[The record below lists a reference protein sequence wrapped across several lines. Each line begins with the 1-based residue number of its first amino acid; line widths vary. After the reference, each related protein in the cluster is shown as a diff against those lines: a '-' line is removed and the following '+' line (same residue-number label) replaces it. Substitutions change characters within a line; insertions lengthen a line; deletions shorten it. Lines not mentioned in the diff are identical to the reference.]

1 MLSNYGIGEDSW
13 ESLTQQWDQT
23 NQSKGNQPLIFIGRT
38 DAKDETPKL
47 WSPDVNSQPIGKD
60 PDDGKDRRQVEQGT
74 QRMRWLDGITNS
86 IDMSFSKFQE
96 TVKDQEAWCTEV
108 QQVAKSQTLLST
120 EQQQQS
126 RDIINSRI
134 FSLWKVVNIFYKSDC
149 PSSILP
155 PSSPIMFRQKG
166 AKLDSDESPLS
177 QQKLLGDLLMAM
189 GTEIA

>member
-13 ESLTQQWDQT
+13 ESLAQQWDQT

-38 DAKDETPKL
+38 FANDKTPKL
-47 WSPDVNSQPIGKD
+47 WSPDANSQLIGKD

-96 TVKDQEAWCTEV
+96 TVKDHKAWCTAV
-108 QQVAKSQTLLST
+108 HQVAKSQTLLST

-126 RDIINSRI
+126 RDIINLRI

-155 PSSPIMFRQKG
+155 PSSPVMFWQNS
-166 AKLDSDESPLS
+166 LF
-177 QQKLLGDLLMAM
+177 
-189 GTEIA
+189 